1 MALIKLD
8 RINVRILSELQRNGR
23 ISNNDLAEAV
33 GLSASPCLK
42 RVRELESKGYIIS
55 YGAQLALTKL
65 GNPQI
70 VFTQITLASH
80 QHEDFFRFESKLKKL
95 DELLEAHLVSGGFD
109 YLLKFVTRGIAEYQ
123 TLMDELLAQDIGI
136 IKYFSFI
143 VLKSPI
149 VKPCYP
155 VQKLVEPFQSLD

>member
-1 MALIKLD
+1 MLKLKKLD

-23 ISNNDLAEAV
+23 ISISNLAEVV
-33 GLSASPCLK
+33 GLSASPCLQ
-42 RVRELESKGYIIS
+42 RVRQLESAGYIIS
-55 YGAQLALTKL
+55 YGAQLDLTKL

-80 QHEDFFRFESKLKKL
+80 QQQDFIKFESKLKKI
-95 DELLEAHLVSGGFD
+95 DELLEAHVVSGGFD
-109 YLLKFVTRGIAEYQ
+109 YLLKFMTNGITEYQ
-123 TLMDELLAQDIGI
+123 TMMDDLLTQELGI

-149 VKPCYP
+149 VKSHYP
-155 VQKLVEPFQSLD
+155 IKKLLLA

>member
-1 MALIKLD
+1 MNLKKLD
-8 RINVRILSELQRNGR
+8 RFNIRILSELQLNGR
-23 ISNNDLAEAV
+23 ISISSLAEKI
-33 GLSASPCLK
+33 GLSISPCLK
-42 RVRELESKGYIIS
+42 RVRELESAGYIIS
-55 YGAQLALTKL
+55 YGAQLDLAKL

-70 VFTQITLASH
+70 IFTQITLAN
-80 QHEDFFRFESKLKKL
+80 HEQKDFARFEAKLMQL

-123 TLMDELLAQDIGI
+123 ALMDDILTQDLGV

-149 VKPCYP
+149 VKPNYP
-155 VQKLVEPFQSLD
+155 IKKLLLT